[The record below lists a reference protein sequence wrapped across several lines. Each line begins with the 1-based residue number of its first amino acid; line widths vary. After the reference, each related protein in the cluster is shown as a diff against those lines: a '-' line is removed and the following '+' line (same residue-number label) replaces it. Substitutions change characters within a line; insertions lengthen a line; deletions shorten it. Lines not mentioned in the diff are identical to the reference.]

1 MLKYSGKTD
10 TGKKRQNNEDSFRIL
25 ELDQGALLA
34 VVCDGM
40 GGAVGGEVASASAI
54 DAFCNYISEHLPDL
68 SDKNAAVGDMMRMAC
83 ATANSCVFQK
93 STDDTSLGGMG
104 TTLVAALFYGRTM
117 YVANIGDSRLYIISD
132 GTMTQ
137 LTRDHSWV
145 QMWVDLGQMTPEEA
159 AVSPSRNAILR
170 AVGIDSK
177 VESDLF
183 TVDFTDSEN
192 ATILLCSDGL
202 SDYLSQKDILNI
214 INDSTIALDDRVS
227 ALIDGANKGGGGDN
241 ITAVLFEIE

>member
-1 MLKYSGKTD
+1 
-10 TGKKRQNNEDSFRIL
+10 
-25 ELDQGALLA
+25 
-34 VVCDGM
+34 
-40 GGAVGGEVASASAI
+40 
-54 DAFCNYISEHLPDL
+54 
-68 SDKNAAVGDMMRMAC
+68 
-83 ATANSCVFQK
+83 
-93 STDDTSLGGMG
+93 
-104 TTLVAALFYGRTM
+104 
-117 YVANIGDSRLYIISD
+117 
-132 GTMTQ
+132 MTQ

-202 SDYLSQKDILNI
+202 SDYLAQEDIFSI
-214 INDSTIALDDRVS
+214 INDSALSLDDRTS
-227 ALIDGANKGGGGDN
+227 ALIEGANKGGGGDN